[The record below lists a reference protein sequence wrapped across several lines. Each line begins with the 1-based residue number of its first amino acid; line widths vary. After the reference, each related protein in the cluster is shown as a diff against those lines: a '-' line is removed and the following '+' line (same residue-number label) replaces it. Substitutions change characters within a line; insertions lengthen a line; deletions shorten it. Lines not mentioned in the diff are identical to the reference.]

1 MLQLTSKAG
10 VVYQESAYD
19 GSWWIIFKTDKPNR
33 HIGAEHELPKEIL
46 KQLSKI
52 RRPTQTS
59 QYKIDNYG
67 R

>member
-10 VVYQESAYD
+10 VVYQESEYD
-19 GSWWIIFKTDKPNR
+19 GSWWITFKTDKPNR
-33 HIGAEHELPKEIL
+33 FIGAEHNLPKEIL

-52 RRPTQTS
+52 RMTVDEQIARS
-59 QYKIDNYG
+59 RIL